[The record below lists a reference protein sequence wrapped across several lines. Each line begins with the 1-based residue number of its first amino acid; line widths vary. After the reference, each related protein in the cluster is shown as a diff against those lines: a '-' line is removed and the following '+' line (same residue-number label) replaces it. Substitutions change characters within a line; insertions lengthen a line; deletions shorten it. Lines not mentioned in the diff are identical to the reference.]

1 MKKLILAFLY
11 TVSLCLVG
19 AQDTDQTV
27 WRTWYMTPK
36 DGKVKQLE
44 KGLADHVKKFHGKGS
59 WPEEYFD
66 VLSGPNSGSLM
77 GFSGPHT
84 WKAFDDRVRSQGD
97 IDHYSKYV
105 LPYSDNKNN
114 SIDFWVH
121 APAVSYKPKIYS
133 DSFHLSYNYIV
144 PGTDAEYYEFLEGF
158 KKSKELNKSSDTHE
172 IYKTVS
178 GENPDTWIW
187 VYPISNMEELSGSTQ
202 LIAGG
207 GSMAAALGEKEAE
220 RLNKIYKKVV
230 KSRMREII
238 KFRPDL
244 STPPKE

>member
-1 MKKLILAFLY
+1 M
-11 TVSLCLVG
+11 
-19 AQDTDQTV
+19 
-27 WRTWYMTPK
+27 
-36 DGKVKQLE
+36 
-44 KGLADHVKKFHGKGS
+44 
-59 WPEEYFD
+59 
-66 VLSGPNSGSLM
+66 
-77 GFSGPHT
+77 
-84 WKAFDDRVRSQGD
+84 
-97 IDHYSKYV
+97 
-105 LPYSDNKNN
+105 
-114 SIDFWVH
+114 
-121 APAVSYKPKIYS
+121 
-133 DSFHLSYNYIV
+133 
-144 PGTDAEYYEFLEGF
+144 
-158 KKSKELNKSSDTHE
+158 NKSSDTHE

-220 RLNKIYKKVV
+220 RLNKIYKTVV